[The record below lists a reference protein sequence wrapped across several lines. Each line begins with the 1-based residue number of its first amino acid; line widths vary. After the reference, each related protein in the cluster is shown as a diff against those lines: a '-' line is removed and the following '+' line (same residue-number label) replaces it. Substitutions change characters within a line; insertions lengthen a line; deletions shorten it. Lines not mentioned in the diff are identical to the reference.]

1 MAEASNSGHQTRLG
15 NVHIEVSIGYSVQ
28 FALKMLTGIRRAC
41 VLYVDL
47 VNVYYAHRSN
57 QSKSVCAMLLLLVSH
72 HKVTYH
78 MFMIHI
84 KTNYAQPFI
93 NVKTS

>member
-1 MAEASNSGHQTRLG
+1 M
-15 NVHIEVSIGYSVQ
+15 
-28 FALKMLTGIRRAC
+28 
-41 VLYVDL
+41 YVDL

-72 HKVTYH
+72 HKVTYQ
-78 MFMIHI
+78 MFMTHI

-93 NVKTS
+93 TVKTS

>member
-15 NVHIEVSIGYSVQ
+15 NVHIEVSLGYSVQ

-78 MFMIHI
+78 MFMTHI

-93 NVKTS
+93 TVKTS